1 MKRMLTKKWIRKMPG
16 ITVLEVMLALAV
28 SALIIIAVVMFYNA
42 TKTSASVSKVI
53 SDMNGIVA
61 AADTYIAGG
70 GAASNL
76 TGDNAISTLQ
86 GAGLL
91 PATLNDPWGL
101 PYTAT
106 VTAATAS
113 TATIEIGIPGAKSG
127 DSNCNAL
134 VSATASQSNVTP
146 VSGGTCSFV
155 YQL

>member
-1 MKRMLTKKWIRKMPG
+1 MKRTLKWMRKMMG

-76 TGDNAISTLQ
+76 AGDNDPISTLQ

-91 PATLNDPWGL
+91 PNTLNDPWGL

-106 VTAATAS
+106 VTASTAS
-113 TATIEIGIPGAKSG
+113 TATITIAIPGAVSG
-127 DSNCNAL
+127 DSNCSAL

-146 VSGGTCSFV
+146 VSGGTCSFT